1 LGRYV
6 ANGPGSYE
14 VDNSIQKR
22 FLITERL
29 ALNFRASAYNL
40 FNHPVYS
47 NPSGSIGTL
56 VGNSPSVNGSF
67 GRITSIINTGA
78 VGTGAP
84 RRFEFMFRA
93 EF

>member
-1 LGRYV
+1 MF
-6 ANGPGSYE
+6 E
-14 VDNSIQKR
+14 VDSTLQKK
-22 FLITERL
+22 FPVTEKL

-40 FNHPVYS
+40 FNHPVYK
-47 NPSGSIGTL
+47 NPSSGIGNLT
-56 VGNSPSVNGSF
+56 GNPPSVSGSF
-67 GRITSIINTGA
+67 GKITNVINTGA